1 MLARPVGLNLAM
13 DDSLRFSLRRFRLPI
28 LVFVLLGLYVF
39 ARQSGILEN
48 ANPFEI
54 RAMVQ
59 QWGAYGV
66 LLYLMM
72 FCVGLL
78 LYVPGTLFIMA
89 SGLVYGQWWGTL
101 IAFIGANIGITVS
114 FFVVRFVGGTPS
126 EKELHPVINR
136 LLNTLHSSP
145 VKNIAIMRAFLW
157 TAPALNYLLA
167 LTAVSPRHHLLGSL
181 MGTIIPVVVMVYLTD
196 WLLLMM
202 Y

>member
-1 MLARPVGLNLAM
+1 MALIRGSLIM
-13 DDSLRFSLRRFRLPI
+13 DYSPRFYSSRFRLPL

-48 ANPFEI
+48 ANPYEI

-66 LLYLMM
+66 LLYVML

-78 LYVPGTLFIMA
+78 LYVPGTLFIIA

-114 FFVVRFVGGTPS
+114 FLVVRFVGGTPS

-136 LLNTLHSSP
+136 LVSTLHSSP
-145 VKNIAIMRAFLW
+145 IKNIAIMRVFLW

-181 MGTIIPVVVMVYLTD
+181 IGTIIPVAVMVYLTD
-196 WLLLMM
+196 WLLLRM